1 MSYEITM
8 RKANCLYEGVEDP
21 VFVTITSSSSDVAL
35 LSRSDA
41 LELAAAHDM
50 RVALLAIRGRPD
62 EATKIFKREGFV
74 FDDKG
79 GRWEQLAMSLYTML
93 VINAEAARE
102 VLLKAEG
109 KEQA

>member
-50 RVALLAIRGRPD
+50 REALEAIKNANYRKWD
-62 EATKIFKREGFV
+62 EGLNNPKEFV
-74 FDDKG
+74 SWAQSIASHALK
-79 GRWEQLAMSLYTML
+79 
-93 VINAEAARE
+93 
-102 VLLKAEG
+102 KAEG
-109 KEQA
+109 KAQA

>member
-41 LELAAAHDM
+41 LELAAAHEWKM
-50 RVALLAIRGRPD
+50 ALESIAKNGCCD
-62 EATKIFKREGFV
+62 GC
-74 FDDKG
+74 
-79 GRWEQLAMSLYTML
+79 Q
-93 VINAEAARE
+93 EAAR
-102 VLLKAEG
+102 VARAALAKAEG